1 MGSRASLS
9 RPFWRGVRK
18 HSAPRGMVRKA
29 NAEAT
34 FEKRPRKHAEVAQH
48 RELLP
53 TKEADGSLKRQRV
66 KLTKKEIAKQRKAES
81 GNDKGKKKKSEKKAE
96 KLAATAG
103 GKNQEDFGGGVA

>member
-1 MGSRASLS
+1 MLLGSRASLS

-34 FEKRPRKHAEVAQH
+34 FEKRPRKQAEVAQH

-53 TKEADGSLKRQRV
+53 TKEADGSLKRHADGSQEWTRAAPAPGTAAPV
-66 KLTKKEIAKQRKAES
+66 WV
-81 GNDKGKKKKSEKKAE
+81 GKGAQPR
-96 KLAATAG
+96 ARG
-103 GKNQEDFGGGVA
+103 R